1 MSELFEPAEIL
12 NKLALCSL
20 VIDEIKNQFEVTPD
34 PDQRADLLLAVEEL
48 GSDVAEL
55 VFEVRDAVWNT
66 PTL

>member
-1 MSELFEPAEIL
+1 MSEPFESSEIL

-20 VIDEIKNQFEVTPD
+20 VIEEIKNQFEVTPD

>member
-1 MSELFEPAEIL
+1 MSEEFDPKEIL
-12 NKLALCSL
+12 NKIDLCSI
-20 VIDEIKNQFEVTPD
+20 VIDEIRVQYEVTPD

-48 GSDVAEL
+48 AGSVAEL